1 MRFDAPLLWDFSE
14 RLATHLKASLP
25 TVAVFVGQ
33 PATLPA
39 TGYVVADLAAADE
52 WVDRAA
58 GVTSAGSMPVTLRCC
73 GVSQQQAINT
83 MDLVAGAMRDWQPFP
98 EQHVSRM
105 RLTNAGPIVLDDS
118 IKTDRR
124 WSISL
129 TYRFDS

>member
-1 MRFDAPLLWDFSE
+1 MLPSLWDFME
-14 RLATHLKASLP
+14 ALDAHLRTSLS
-25 TVAVFVGQ
+25 TVTVFVGVQ
-33 PATLPA
+33 PDVLPA

-52 WVDRAA
+52 WADRAN
-58 GVTSAGSMPVTLRCC
+58 GLTSAASTPVILRCC